1 MHPFSE
7 RSPMMDP
14 TPASAT
20 QTHNTEQLRTLGT
33 LTAGVAHDIRNV
45 LNGLYLRL
53 QLLEKAVGANDA
65 SIISE
70 TLGQMRQDIQVGTQL
85 LERVQNFARPD
96 NSHATFV
103 DLDIVVAEACTL
115 ACSHTNRGR
124 RVTIA
129 QDRGAPPRV
138 VGWQGELVVAVLNL
152 VMNAID
158 ATPVGQRVTVR
169 TSTIGGRSWVEV
181 HDRGVGMPP
190 DVVDRM
196 CEPFFTTKGK
206 AGTGLGLATVA
217 QCVERHGAEL
227 RVRSAPG
234 LGSSIGILFP

>member
-1 MHPFSE
+1 
-7 RSPMMDP
+7 MD
-14 TPASAT
+14 TTIASA
-20 QTHNTEQLRTLGT
+20 THNTEQLRTLGT
-33 LTAGVAHDIRNV
+33 LTAGVAHDMRNV
-45 LNGLYLRL
+45 LNGLYLRV
-53 QLLEKAVGANDA
+53 QLLEKAVVAKDE
-65 SIISE
+65 SIVSE
-70 TLGQMRQDIQVGTQL
+70 TLDQMRQDIKVGTQL

-96 NSHATFV
+96 DTRPTFV
-103 DLDIVVAEACTL
+103 DLDSVVAEACTL
-115 ACSHTNRGR
+115 ACSHTIEGR
-124 RVTIA
+124 RVTIE
-129 QDRGAPPRV
+129 QDHGGPPRV

-158 ATPVGQRVTVR
+158 ATPIGQRVTVR
-169 TSTIGGRSWVEV
+169 TSTIAGRSWVEV
-181 HDRGVGMPP
+181 QDRGAGMPA

-206 AGTGLGLATVA
+206 GGTGLGLATVS

>member
-1 MHPFSE
+1 MPGTRDAFVGE
-7 RSPMMDP
+7 EEVPMDM
-14 TPASAT
+14 
-20 QTHNTEQLRTLGT
+20 NVEQLRTLGT
-33 LTAGVAHDIRNV
+33 LTAGVAHDMRNV

-53 QLLEKAVGANDA
+53 QLLEKAVAAKDE
-65 SIISE
+65 SIVSE

-85 LERVQNFARPD
+85 LQRVQNFARPD
-96 NSHATFV
+96 DTHPTFV
-103 DLDIVVAEACTL
+103 DLDAVVSEACTL
-115 ACSHTNRGR
+115 AWAHTNEGR
-124 RVTIA
+124 RVTIE

-158 ATPVGQRVTVR
+158 ATPIGQRVTVR
-169 TSTIGGRSWVEV
+169 TSTIGGRSCVEV
-181 HDRGVGMPP
+181 QDRGAGMPP

-206 AGTGLGLATVA
+206 GGSGLGLASVA
-217 QCVERHGAEL
+217 QCVDRHGAEL